1 MLANIFLTS
10 ALVVVAAIVSVSGY
24 NYYLSILEAKQIQQ
38 TYDTV
43 AEIKKILAKQYNKNP
58 DEITRD
64 ELIAVLPKGKNWEKL
79 FLSNP
84 IDGQNMKNDSIIDEN
99 VNFVISQ
106 EDKLKLLAIKSKLK
120 NMNDLSNST
129 VDESNNTIKFSVS
142 SEEKNRLDSEKLV
155 QKEIKKLKRVLFIN
169 LDSIN
174 NQDDLETIITDN
186 FSTNIDI
193 LKNSLKLDLEKS
205 RNAMDIMTY
214 KRIKAY
220 LWKS

>member
-10 ALVVVAAIVSVSGY
+10 ALVVVAAVVSVSGY

-120 NMNDLSNST
+120 NMNELSYST

-155 QKEIKKLKRVLFIN
+155 QKEIKKLKRILFIN

-174 NQDDLETIITDN
+174 NQDDFETIITDN
-186 FSTNIDI
+186 FSTDIDI

-205 RNAMDIMTY
+205 KNSMDIMTY
-214 KRIKAY
+214 KKIKAY
-220 LWKS
+220 L